1 LSRKNALKIG
11 HSLQFAMRRSATFK
25 EGSAPM
31 LFKRRYFEIF
41 AGVGLAFVIAVAAT
55 VVPAKSADDFHAFV
69 ESLWP
74 DAKAAGVS
82 RQTFDAAFVGVQ
94 PDYSIP
100 DLDIPGR
107 PKVDNSGQAEFT
119 KTAADYLSKPYLESL
134 AVQGR
139 KFLVEHKAALERIE
153 GMTGVD
159 RYTLVA
165 IWGRE
170 TAYGTYHEKNDAI
183 RMLATLAYVGKR
195 KERFHDELIAALEM
209 LQQGIP
215 RSDMKSS
222 WAGAIGLTQAMPT
235 EYLKYAIDGDGD
247 GKIDIWRSVA
257 DALAFTAKQLEGKGW
272 VRGERWGYEVI
283 APPKADCSL
292 EGPPDARPIGDWVKM
307 GFRKASGAPF
317 TEAQLAADA
326 YLMMPAGAYGPAFL
340 AAQNFRVIRLYN
352 TSDLYALFVGN
363 LGDRI
368 RGGGDFVTPWKSF
381 AQPKTQTVHSLQVRL
396 KERGY
401 PMDKT
406 DGKIGSNTRKQIGLY
421 QKANGLK
428 IDCWPSDGVLA
439 HANSQAAQ

>member
-1 LSRKNALKIG
+1 
-11 HSLQFAMRRSATFK
+11 
-25 EGSAPM
+25 M
-31 LFKRRYFEIF
+31 LLRRRYYEILSAAVLALAMTF
-41 AGVGLAFVIAVAAT
+41 AAPAIHAKPADEFRAFIET
-55 VVPAKSADDFHAFV
+55 
-69 ESLWP
+69 LWP
-74 DAKAAGVS
+74 DAKGAGVS
-82 RQTFDAAFVGVQ
+82 RQTFDAAFAGVE
-94 PDYSIP
+94 PDLTIP

-119 KTAADYLSKPYLESL
+119 KTAADYLSKAYLEKL

-139 KFLVEHKAALERIE
+139 KFLAEHKADLERIE
-153 GMTGVD
+153 AMTGVD

-170 TAYGTYHEKNDAI
+170 TAYGSYHPPNDAI
-183 RMLATLAYVGKR
+183 RMLATLAYTGKR
-195 KERFHDELIAALEM
+195 KEKFREELIAALVM
-209 LQQGIP
+209 LQQGVP

-222 WAGAIGLTQAMPT
+222 WAGALGLTQAMPT
-235 EYLKYAIDGDGD
+235 EYLKFAVDGDGD
-247 GKIDIWRSVA
+247 GKVDIWRSVA
-257 DALAFTAKQLEGKGW
+257 DALAFTARQLEGKGW
-272 VRGERWGYEVI
+272 VRGARWGYEVI

-292 EGPPDARPIGDWVKM
+292 EGPPDARPIGDWVAM
-307 GFRKASGAPF
+307 GFRKANGAPF
-317 TEAQLAADA
+317 SKAQLADDA

-368 RGGGDFVTPWKSF
+368 RGEGDFVTQWKSF
-381 AQPKTQTVHSLQVRL
+381 AQPKTQTVHNLQAKL
-396 KERGY
+396 KVLGY

-439 HANSQAAQ
+439 HANSQATR

>member
-1 LSRKNALKIG
+1 
-11 HSLQFAMRRSATFK
+11 
-25 EGSAPM
+25 M
-31 LFKRRYFEIF
+31 LLRRRYFEILS
-41 AGVGLAFVIAVAAT
+41 AAFLAVAMAFAA
-55 VVPAKSADDFHAFV
+55 PAVHAKPADEFRAFI
-69 ESLWP
+69 ETLWP
-74 DAKAAGVS
+74 DAKSAGVS
-82 RQTFDAAFVGVQ
+82 RKTFDAAFAGVE
-94 PDYSIP
+94 PDLTIP

-119 KTAADYLSKPYLESL
+119 KTAADYLSKAYLEKL

-139 KFLVEHKAALERIE
+139 TFLAEHKADLERIE
-153 GMTGVD
+153 KMTGVD

-170 TAYGTYHEKNDAI
+170 TAYGSYHPPNDAI
-183 RMLATLAYVGKR
+183 RMLATLAYTGKR
-195 KERFHDELIAALEM
+195 KEKFREELIAALVM
-209 LQQGIP
+209 LQQGVP

-222 WAGAIGLTQAMPT
+222 WAGALGLTQAMPT
-235 EYLKYAIDGDGD
+235 EYLKFAVDGDGD
-247 GKIDIWRSVA
+247 GKVDIWRSVA
-257 DALAFTAKQLEGKGW
+257 DALAFTARQLEGKGW
-272 VRGERWGYEVI
+272 VRGARWGYEVI

-292 EGPPDARPIGDWVKM
+292 EGPPDARPIGDWVAM
-307 GFRKASGAPF
+307 GFKKANGAPF
-317 TEAQLAADA
+317 SKAQLADDA

-368 RGGGDFVTPWKSF
+368 RGEGDFVTPWKSF
-381 AQPKTQTVHSLQVRL
+381 AQPKTQTVHNLQAKL
-396 KERGY
+396 KVLGY

-439 HANSQAAQ
+439 HANSQATR